1 MILNKLLPFIFCVTV
16 QFTSFAQSWQ
26 SLTDIPLDFVFPVVV
41 ELRGDIHVMGGGTNG
56 IATDLHVRYSPATN
70 TWDTLAPVPYRAQ
83 QPAGAVVGGKIHY
96 CGGGFPT
103 SGQRL
108 NLHYFYDV
116 DSNAWYP
123 ADTLPVAVAIHKC
136 VELDGK
142 LFVLSGQPDKTL
154 CESYDPATDSWT
166 QKNPLPDMNF
176 WYGVIVSA
184 AGSIYR
190 FGGGGY
196 ISPTSSAH
204 VYDKV
209 NDSWTSLPSL
219 PMALHGAAGANVGDS
234 LIWILGGYNNGS
246 DQDKVWIYNINSQ
259 TYSLTDSLP
268 VPRSYLSSVN
278 AGGCIYSVGGNNNGV
293 PQVGVSLLQ
302 NCTPNFPAGVYP
314 TKYDPAKP
322 YSIVSTPSFFQ
333 LQFNVASGIKS
344 VAVRLIDLSGKTILS
359 NAPVNGS
366 HSVVINSNDLAA
378 GMYLVLI
385 SSGINSCV
393 EQWIVAR

>member
-1 MILNKLLPFIFCVTV
+1 MANKLLPIIFFLSVHIS
-16 QFTSFAQSWQ
+16 SFVQSWQ
-26 SLTDIPLDFVFPVVV
+26 SLPDVPLDFVFPLVV

-83 QPAGAVVGGKIHY
+83 QPAGAVVAGKIHY

-108 NLHYFYDV
+108 NFHYYYDV

-196 ISPTSSAH
+196 ISPTAAAH

-209 NDSWTSLPSL
+209 NDSWTSIPSL

-234 LIWILGGYNNGS
+234 LIWILGGYNNGN

-268 VPRSYLSSVN
+268 VARSYLSSVN

-302 NCTPNFPAGVYP
+302 NCTPNFPAVVNP
-314 TKYDPAKP
+314 ILIDNTKP
-322 YSIVSTPSFFQ
+322 YSILATSSYFQ
-333 LQFNVASGIKS
+333 LRLNVASGIQYA
-344 VAVRLIDLSGKTILS
+344 AVRLIDMTGKTVLS
-359 NAPVNGS
+359 NAPVNGD
-366 HSVVINSNDLAA
+366 HPFVINGNGLST

-385 SSGINSCV
+385 SSGSNSWV
-393 EQWIVAR
+393 EQWMVAR